1 MSFLSRHEIISLSR
15 SRERIHVHLES
26 KIHTPLVFLWK
37 KKNDEIIVRE
47 IHMCQAKR
55 FIIFT

>member
-15 SRERIHVHLES
+15 SGERIHVHLES

-37 KKNDEIIVRE
+37 KIDEIIVRE

>member
-37 KKNDEIIVRE
+37 KFDEIIVRE

-55 FIIFT
+55 FIIFS